1 MSEPK
6 EVNGVAGQRLISFIE
21 RVERLNE
28 EVAALQEDV
37 KEVYAEL
44 KGVGFDVKVTKEIV
58 RIRKMDAEKRSEYES
73 LLELYKS
80 AIGA

>member
-1 MSEPK
+1 MGEPK

-28 EVAALQEDV
+28 EIAALQEDV

>member
-6 EVNGVAGQRLISFIE
+6 EIGGVAGQRLMSFIE

-58 RIRKMDAEKRSEYES
+58 RIRKMDATKRAEYED
-73 LLELYKS
+73 LLELYKT